1 MSEKIDPDKELHWYC
16 LRSQPKHEHI
26 AAAQLRQLENV
37 EVFCPRLRF
46 KRSTRRGVIWAI
58 EALFPNY
65 LFARFVMY
73 DSKTAV
79 KYGRGVSTIVR
90 FGDEHPV
97 IADHI
102 IQSLREFMANEEMRV
117 VEREL
122 TIGDNV
128 QIVSGPFQG
137 QEGVVHRIV
146 PGRERVRI
154 LLEVLGGT
162 REAEVELKALFK
174 PGIPAILIE
183 G

>member
-1 MSEKIDPDKELHWYC
+1 MSEKADPDKELHWYC
-16 LRSQPKHEHI
+16 VRSQPKHEHI

-46 KRSTRRGVIWAI
+46 KRTTRRGLVWAI

-73 DSKTAV
+73 DSKSAV
-79 KYGRGVSTIVR
+79 MYGRGVSTILR
-90 FGDEHPV
+90 FGGKHPV
-97 IADHI
+97 IADHV
-102 IQSLREFMANEEMRV
+102 IQSLRELMANEEMRV

-122 TIGDNV
+122 KTGDNV

-137 QEGVVHRIV
+137 QEGVVHRMV

-174 PGIPAILIE
+174 PGTPAMIIA